1 LLDSLL
7 QENHRC
13 LKMANI
19 VGTVVL
25 TSTTLVKVQEV
36 GNTEKVLVYGRGYE
50 RLTVGGIYA
59 FSDLVDGEKPF
70 RSFKTT
76 EKTKVTC
83 QGSNQTIVGNVTF
96 ASKTL
101 IKIEVVGGGNTVCV
115 NICGCE
121 KVAVGNLYELTH
133 LQDSDEKDQLFKV
146 YKATAQTQVFHLERH
161 LIPTTSKT
169 VETGDD
175 VSNDHENNTKKM
187 VKWKEEKGVNK
198 STTLSRPKSNVNNNK
213 TKTESKGITQ
223 RYKPKG
229 KTYKRSRH
237 APHEY
242 DRNDPKY
249 HTMLHDRYR
258 RDTKSGGMSWH
269 SRIRLDPSR
278 VTLGSDRFNRPRSDR
293 IYSVSVWDSDDEHN

>member
-1 LLDSLL
+1 
-7 QENHRC
+7 
-13 LKMANI
+13 MPGI

-50 RLTVGGIYA
+50 RLTVGEVYA

-83 QGSNQTIVGNVTF
+83 QGGNQTIVGNVTF

-101 IKIEVVGGGNTVCV
+101 VKIEVVGGVNNTVCV

-121 KVAVGNLYELTH
+121 KVAVGNLYELTN
-133 LQDSDEKDQLFKV
+133 LRVSDEKDQPFKV
-146 YKATAQTQVFHLERH
+146 YKATVQTQVFHLERH
-161 LIPTTSKT
+161 LIPTTSMT

-175 VSNDHENNTKKM
+175 VSNDHENNVEKM
-187 VKWKEEKGVNK
+187 VKWKEERGVKK
-198 STTLSRPKSNVNNNK
+198 STILSRLNSKVSNSK
-213 TKTESKGITQ
+213 TNTESNGIITQ

-229 KTYKRSRH
+229 KTYRRSRH

-249 HTMLHDRYR
+249 QAMLHDRYR

-269 SRIRLDPSR
+269 SRIRLDPNS
-278 VTLGSDRFNRPRSDR
+278 VKLGSDRFNRPRSDR
-293 IYSVSVWDSDDEHN
+293 IYSVSVEDSDDEHI